1 MTGRST
7 RIIIFGIL
15 AALICAVPFA
25 AKAVNAQTAG
35 QGAAQG
41 LEISPALVQTPLLVK
56 GTTYTIKLNVTN
68 VTASDL
74 VYKASV
80 DDFAAKDESGTP
92 QILVDSKLPPSA
104 SIKTW
109 VSTPDSFSLKSH
121 ESRTITAD
129 ITVPSDAEP
138 GGHYGVLKF
147 SGGAPQVEQTGVG
160 LSASAGVLLLVRV
173 DGLITEKASVASFY
187 TANSD
192 KQTSFFEKSPIT
204 FVTRIKNE
212 GNIHVEPVGSI
223 ELRDTFGNLVKTMP
237 VNNDKSNVLPNSI
250 RRFDTTFDTGWMMGH
265 YTANLTLGYGSTGQ
279 AITATTSFW
288 VIPYKLLL
296 VVILVIVTLVYV
308 LSRLVKSYN
317 KRIIAKAKNENSAK
331 NKKRS

>member
-1 MTGRST
+1 MTGRSAKK
-7 RIIIFGIL
+7 IAFGIV
-15 AALICAVPFA
+15 AALVCVVPFA
-25 AKAVNAQTAG
+25 TSAVNAQTAG

-41 LEISPALVQTPLLVK
+41 LEISPALVELNAAK
-56 GTTYTIKLNVTN
+56 GKTYTIKLNVTN

-74 VYKASV
+74 VYKTSI
-80 DDFAAKDESGTP
+80 DDFAAKDETGTP
-92 QILVDSKLPPSA
+92 QIIVDSKLPESA

-109 VSTPDSFSLKSH
+109 VSTSASFSLKSR
-121 ESRTITAD
+121 ESRVVTAEVTI
-129 ITVPSDAEP
+129 PSDAEP
-138 GGHYGVLKF
+138 GGHYGVLRF

-173 DGLITEKASVASFY
+173 DGLITEKASVASFD

-192 KQTSFFEKSPIT
+192 KQTSFFEQSPIT

-212 GNIHVEPVGSI
+212 GNIHVKPVGSI

-237 VNNDKSNVLPNSI
+237 VNDDKSNVLPASI
-250 RRFDTTFDTGWMMGH
+250 RRFDTTFDGGWMIGH

-288 VIPYKLLL
+288 VIPYKLLI
-296 VVILVIVTLVYV
+296 VGILVIATLIYV
-308 LSRLVKSYN
+308 LSRLIKSYN
-317 KRIIAKAKNENSAK
+317 RRIIAKAKNENSAK
-331 NKKRS
+331 NKKHS